1 MNKPNETNVIN
12 IPQTQVSFESIKYLT
27 HFEKAR
33 RELELATTI
42 DEIKSIRDQASAIQ
56 AYLKQSGES
65 LEIQNMAAEIKIKS
79 EKRIGEILQN
89 MENHPPGRKS
99 DLSDMMSPNLPPRL
113 VDLGISNKQSSRWQ
127 LIATI
132 PEDDFDQHI
141 EEIKEKGD
149 ELTSREFLILAAQIK
164 KDHERRDRIQKSFEE
179 AALVEP
185 DNHTRLLHGDFRE
198 VLNEAVVPNDSV
210 NLVLT
215 DPMYGREY
223 LHLWDDLGKFAARIL
238 KPGHLLVAYTGQ
250 MYLPQVIKSLE
261 NHLKYIWV
269 AGIKYSMPN
278 PIFPLKI
285 KNYLKLILLF
295 SKGEYNPDPTVYW
308 LHDLIQGDAYPE
320 TKIASKL
327 QQGVK
332 EAEYLIERFTNPG
345 DLVVDPFLGTGTVA
359 VASKR
364 KKRRFVGSEILQERH
379 ELSLSRIFQESSV
392 SKKEP
397 I

>member
-1 MNKPNETNVIN
+1 MIN
-12 IPQTQVSFESIKYLT
+12 IPQTQVSFEGTKFLT

-33 RELELATTI
+33 HELELATTI

-99 DLSDMMSPNLPPRL
+99 ELSDMMSPNLPPRL

-164 KDHERRDRIQKSFEE
+164 KDRERRDRLQKSVEE

-185 DNHTRLLHGDFRE
+185 DNHTRLLHGDFRQ
-198 VLNEAVVPNDSV
+198 VLNEAVVLNDSV
-210 NLVLT
+210 SLLLT
-215 DPMYGREY
+215 DPMYGKEY
-223 LHLWDDLGKFAARIL
+223 LPLWEDLGRFASRIL
-238 KPGHLLVAYTGQ
+238 KPGNLLVAYTGQ
-250 MYLPQVIKSLE
+250 MYLPDVIKSLE
-261 NHLKYIWV
+261 KHLEYVWT
-269 AGIKYSMPN
+269 AGIKYSIASA
-278 PIFPLKI
+278 IFPLKI
-285 KNYLKLILLF
+285 NNYLKLLLLF
-295 SKGEYNPDPTVYW
+295 SKGDYTPNPNHYW
-308 LHDLIQGDAYPE
+308 LHDLIQGDAYAE
-320 TKIASKL
+320 TKFESEL
-327 QQGVK
+327 QQGLH
-332 EAEYLIERFTNPG
+332 EAEYLIETFTNPG

-359 VASKR
+359 VAAKR
-364 KKRRFVGSEILQERH
+364 KERRFIGSEIFKERH
-379 ELSLSRIFQESSV
+379 DLSLSRIFQESSA
-392 SKKEP
+392 SKNDKM
-397 I
+397 